1 VASLSA
7 THEAESDSTSL
18 SSEDDINI
26 EHTFSFEPIASE
38 SGSTNVAYTRDIAND
53 AVEMD
58 SLSANEK
65 GKNHVYLS
73 FIIIHVLN
81 CVRFT
86 LGKERLTI
94 QS

>member
-1 VASLSA
+1 MYV
-7 THEAESDSTSL
+7 
-18 SSEDDINI
+18 
-26 EHTFSFEPIASE
+26 
-38 SGSTNVAYTRDIAND
+38 VYTRDIAND

-73 FIIIHVLN
+73 FIIIHVN